1 MAWALSEQ
9 ADRTECAARNLAAD
23 TLPGRTHWF
32 TLGTVVFALCFGAT
46 ALMFSIVLSVQRYFE
61 HQIEQGRKISQ

>member
-23 TLPGRTHWF
+23 TLPLAEKLLARLDA
-32 TLGTVVFALCFGAT
+32 TLADIA
-46 ALMFSIVLSVQRYFE
+46 RN
-61 HQIEQGRKISQ
+61 